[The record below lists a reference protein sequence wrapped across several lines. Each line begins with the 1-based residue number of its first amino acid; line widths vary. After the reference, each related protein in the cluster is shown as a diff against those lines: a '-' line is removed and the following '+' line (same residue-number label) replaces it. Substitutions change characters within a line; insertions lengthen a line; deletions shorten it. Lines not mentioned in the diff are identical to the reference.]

1 MEGDKMHYQKKTTSV
16 CDEIDSICTRCKEE
30 TIHRV
35 VAMMEGTPHLVICT
49 RCWGQHRY
57 RPLAGAKAKRKSGS
71 TRLQAKGR
79 VNAKMVR
86 SSQPKDLLQ
95 EWKNHMENAGNFQ
108 PESYDQ
114 SASYKV
120 GQGLEHPIY
129 GLGFVRKVIG
139 GIKMEVIFQREIKIL
154 VMNRAKYA
162 HS

>member
-1 MEGDKMHYQKKTTSV
+1 MHFQKKTTSV
-16 CDEIDSICTRCKEE
+16 GDEVESGCTRCKEE

-57 RPLAGAKAKRKSGS
+57 RPLAEAKGKIKSQS
-71 TRLQAKGR
+71 TRLQAR
-79 VNAKMVR
+79 DLVNAKMVP
-86 SSQPKDLLQ
+86 SSQPKELLE
-95 EWKNHMENAGNFQ
+95 EWENHLENAASLQ

-114 SASYKV
+114 SGSYET

-139 GIKMEVIFQREIKIL
+139 GTKMEVIFKREVKLL
-154 VMNRAKYA
+154 VMNRT
-162 HS
+162 

>member
-1 MEGDKMHYQKKTTSV
+1 MHYQNKTISV
-16 CDEIDSICTRCKEE
+16 GDEIDSICTRCKEE
-30 TIHRV
+30 TIHRL
-35 VAMMEGTPHLVICT
+35 VAMMEGTPYLVICT

-57 RPLAGAKAKRKSGS
+57 RPLAGAKVKRKSRC
-71 TRLQAKGR
+71 TRRHANGPI
-79 VNAKMVR
+79 NTKMAR
-86 SSQPKDLLQ
+86 ASQPKDLLQ
-95 EWKNHMENAGNFQ
+95 EWESHMENAAGLQ

-120 GQGLEHPIY
+120 GQGVEHPIY

-139 GIKMEVIFQREIKIL
+139 SIKMEVVFQRKIKIL